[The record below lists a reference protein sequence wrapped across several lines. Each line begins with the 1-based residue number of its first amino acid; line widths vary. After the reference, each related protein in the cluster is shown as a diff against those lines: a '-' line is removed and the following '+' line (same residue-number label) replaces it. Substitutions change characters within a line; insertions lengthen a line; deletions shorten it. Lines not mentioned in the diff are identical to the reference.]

1 MACCGLLQQALAALV
16 FPFYISLVFFISAI
30 EHTVVFVDLIDRRKH
45 PLLRGYKIRTTVDM
59 DCTHK
64 TVGAVFLGLLFLPP
78 CAFVLFTVSVINIIF
93 FLLDM
98 LLSRRGIHWFDVSR
112 MWLLRNLFVPVA
124 NLEKNLLCSTCKCL
138 KKYDIVLIIDET
150 QETEQTPD
158 PIPFNVEQQ
167 HQPNNNSSEDGF
179 SEEIGADG
187 TTDTDNGTGPGG
199 SETDNED
206 SPPPPPPPSYG
217 SPSGTGDGG
226 DDEDP
231 ERDISRPPRVKETQ
245 V

>member
-1 MACCGLLQQALAALV
+1 MACCGLLRQAVAAV
-16 FPFYISLVFFISAI
+16 FFPFYISLVFFISAI
-30 EHTVVFVDLIDRRKH
+30 EHTVVFVDLIDQRKH

-78 CAFVLFTVSVINIIF
+78 CAIVLLIVSAINIIF

-98 LLSRRGIHWFDVSR
+98 LLSKRGINWFDLSR
-112 MWLLRNLFVPVA
+112 MWLLRNVFVPTA

-158 PIPFNVEQQ
+158 PIPFNVENQQ
-167 HQPNNNSSEDGF
+167 NHSSDDGI
-179 SEEIGADG
+179 SEEVGVDG

-199 SETDNED
+199 SETDED
-206 SPPPPPPPSYG
+206 NLPSAPPPSYG
-217 SPSGTGDGG
+217 SPSGNGDGG
-226 DDEDP
+226 DDEDQ
-231 ERDISRPPRVKETQ
+231 ESDISRPPRVKETQ